1 MTDDGGRGA
10 IEDSWR
16 AGEGRRRKEP
26 GVDSGSLSRVCRVSS
41 GGVGVGDDADADGD
55 DMVVDDDM
63 TWLGDHPAK
72 E

>member
-41 GGVGVGDDADADGD
+41 GGVGVGDADGH
-55 DMVVDDDM
+55 DMVDDNDM
-63 TWLGDHPAK
+63 T
-72 E
+72 